1 MVNELSSIKLF
12 RTSEHPCSYISNQNA
27 TTVFLDP
34 ATKISQKLNS
44 ALTNKGFR
52 RSGHLLYKP
61 DCNSCKACI
70 ACRIPVKK
78 FKSKSSF
85 KRILKINQDIRVD
98 VSSNLNL
105 DESYALYESYINHRH
120 LDGDMFP
127 ATEKQF
133 STFILENTD
142 DTIFFKFFEKER
154 LIAVSVADIL
164 KDGFSAVY
172 CFYDPIDKRRSLGTY
187 AILYQI
193 HQVLEQDLLYLYLGY
208 WIKNCRKMLYKTRFR
223 PLEMLVNNKWVE
235 VN

>member
-1 MVNELSSIKLF
+1 MVSEVSSIKLF
-12 RTSEHPCSYISNQNA
+12 RTSEHPCSYISDQDA
-27 TTVFLDP
+27 TTIFLDP

-44 ALTNKGFR
+44 ALTDKGFR
-52 RSGHLLYKP
+52 RSGHLLYRP

-78 FKSKSSF
+78 FKSKGSF
-85 KRILKINQDIRVD
+85 KRILKINQDIRVE
-98 VSSNLNL
+98 VSSKLNL

-142 DTIFFKFFEKER
+142 DTIFFKFFDKER

-164 KDGFSAVY
+164 QDGLSAVY
-172 CFYDPIDKRRSLGTY
+172 CFYDPVAKRRSLGTY

-193 HQVLEQDLLYLYLGY
+193 HRVLEQKHLYLYLGY

-235 VN
+235 IN

>member
-1 MVNELSSIKLF
+1 MVNEVSSIKLF
-12 RTSEHPCSYISNQNA
+12 RTSEHPCSYISDQNA
-27 TTVFLDP
+27 TTIFLDP

-44 ALTNKGFR
+44 ALTDKGFR

-120 LDGDMFP
+120 VDGDMFP

-133 STFILENTD
+133 SSFILENTD
-142 DTIFFKFFEKER
+142 DTIFFKFFDKEK

-164 KDGFSAVY
+164 QDGISAVY
-172 CFYDPIDKRRSLGTY
+172 CFYDPVDKRRSLGTY

-193 HQVLEQDLLYLYLGY
+193 HRVLEQERLYLYLGY